1 MLEIIEGQYTIKQ
14 IFQDNGNWE
23 RFKEKYH
30 DQLRPNIIAEVEKM
44 LACRD
49 PMQLGYH
56 KYVCTQC
63 GKVERIV
70 PHSCKSRFCSSCGKV
85 MVDQWIERS
94 LTGFVDVPYHHIV
107 FTIPQ
112 ELRNIFRWDRSQ
124 LGVLFTA
131 AQRTLLDWC
140 ASQGFTP
147 GIVAVMHT
155 FGSDLKWNPHIH
167 ILITEGGL
175 SLNRARWITNEF
187 IPWNM
192 LRERWKFHVVNMLR
206 PQLKDMIRGLRVDW
220 EYLSLGTGEAFRG
233 ILEPPPPQDLVRVD
247 GAEAG

>member
-23 RFKEKYH
+23 RFREKYG
-30 DQLRPNIIAEVEKM
+30 DKLRPNIIAEVEKM

-49 PMQLGYH
+49 PLKLGYH
-56 KYVCTQC
+56 KYVCEKC

-94 LTGFVDVPYHHIV
+94 MQGFIDVPYHHIV
-107 FTIPQ
+107 FTIPR
-112 ELRNIFRWDRSQ
+112 ELRNIFRWDRTQ

-131 AQRTLLDWC
+131 VQRTLLDWC
-140 ASQGFTP
+140 HAQGFTP

-167 ILITEGGL
+167 VLITEGGL
-175 SLNRARWITNEF
+175 NLEKNGWVHNDF
-187 IPWNM
+187 IPWDM
-192 LRERWKFHVVNMLR
+192 LKARWKYHVVTLLR
-206 PQLKDMIRGLRVDW
+206 PRLKQMIKDLAVGR
-220 EYLSLGTGEAFRG
+220 EYLSLGDGPAFRRLLG
-233 ILEPPPPQDLVRVD
+233 LALP
-247 GAEAG
+247 